1 MASAHVI
8 MEEMKS
14 IADPGR
20 AAGSSVFF
28 KTGKGQYGEGDRFLG
43 ITVPEN
49 RRLVRKYRGSG
60 IEVYRELLGSPF
72 HEARLFALLSLADAF
87 TRADEKL
94 RRNIF
99 QLYITSTGGV
109 NNWDLVDSSAP
120 HIVGRW
126 LENRD
131 RSVLYDLSRS
141 ELLWDRRIAII
152 ATLHFIRKNDFEDT
166 LSIADILLE
175 DREDLIHKAVGWML
189 REVGKRD
196 RETEERFL
204 KERYGRMPRTML
216 RYAIEKFEPEV
227 RSKYLK
233 GLF

>member
-1 MASAHVI
+1 
-8 MEEMKS
+8 MEEMKKV
-14 IADPGR
+14 ADPGR
-20 AAGSSVFF
+20 AASSAAFF
-28 KTGKGQYGEGDRFLG
+28 KTGRGQYGEGDRFLG

-49 RRLVRKYRGSG
+49 RRLVRKFRGSG
-60 IEVYRELLGSPF
+60 IEVYRKLLASPF
-72 HEARLFALLSLADAF
+72 HEVRLFALLSLGDAF
-87 TRADEKL
+87 TRADEKE
-94 RRNIF
+94 RENIF
-99 QLYITSTGGV
+99 RLYIASTGRV

-120 HIVGRW
+120 HIPGRW

-131 RSVLYDLSRS
+131 RGVLYHLSRS

-152 ATLHFIRKNDFEDT
+152 ATLHFIRKNDFVDT

-227 RSKYLK
+227 RMKYLK